1 MNIGFIIGLLIV
13 ACVGYIIGYLRGVHK
28 TTDLTVKI
36 LSTVRDNLD
45 DDGRA
50 LLDKAI
56 GKTLNKE

>member
-13 ACVGYIIGYLRGVHK
+13 AGVGYVIGYLRGVHK
-28 TTDLTVKI
+28 TTDVAVKI
-36 LSTVRDNLD
+36 LSTVRDSLD

-56 GKTLNKE
+56 EKTLNKE

>member
-13 ACVGYIIGYLRGVHK
+13 AGVGYVIGYLSGVHK
-28 TTDLTVKI
+28 TTGLTVKI

-50 LLDKAI
+50 ILDKAI